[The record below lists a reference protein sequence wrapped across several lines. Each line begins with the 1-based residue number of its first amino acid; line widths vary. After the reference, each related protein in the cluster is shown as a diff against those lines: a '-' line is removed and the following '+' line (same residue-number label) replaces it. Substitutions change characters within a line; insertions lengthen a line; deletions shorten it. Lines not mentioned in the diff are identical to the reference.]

1 MRILHV
7 MRSLN
12 PAGGGPIEGVR
23 RLAAGYREAGHE
35 VEVATLDDPGA
46 EYLKDAPM
54 PVHACGPAKGVYGY
68 SPQLLPWLRANVSR
82 FDGVVVNGL
91 WQYHGLAAW
100 RACRGRVPYAVFT
113 HGMLD
118 PWFKRTYPM
127 KHVKKWPYWALVE
140 YKLLRDATRVLFT
153 SEAEQRLAA
162 ESFWLHKWR
171 GEVVPYGTPGPAGD
185 AEALKTA
192 FYEACPEMKGRR
204 FLVFLGRI
212 HVKKGCD
219 LLVEAFGR
227 VAGAD
232 PDLHLLVAG
241 PDQTGWAKDLRAL
254 AAKLGVGD
262 RVHWP
267 GMLTGDAKWGAMY
280 AGEAFTL
287 PSHQE
292 NFGIS
297 VAEALACGRAVL
309 ISDKINIYAEIEK
322 DGAAL
327 VEDDTV
333 AGTERLMRRWLAL
346 GADERARMGAAARR
360 CFETRYDSRRL
371 AGAIAAVL
379 AKQPEDSL
387 RAEQA
392 AQAAGTQI

>member
-7 MRSLN
+7 MRSFD
-12 PAGGGPIEGVR
+12 PASGGPIEGVR
-23 RLAAGYREAGHE
+23 RLARGYRDAGHE
-35 VEVATLDDPGA
+35 AEVATLDDLKA
-46 EYLKDAPM
+46 AHLKDAPM
-54 PVHACGPAKGVYGY
+54 PVHALGPGLGKYGY
-68 SPQLLPWLRANVSR
+68 SPKLLPWLRANLGR

-118 PWFKRTYPM
+118 PWFKREYPL
-127 KHVKKWPYWALVE
+127 KHAKKWPYWALVE
-140 YKLLRDATRVLFT
+140 YRLLRDARRVLFT
-153 SEAEQRLAA
+153 SEAEERLAA

-171 GEVVPYGTPGPAGD
+171 GEVVPYGTPGPKGD
-185 AEALKTA
+185 AEALKAA
-192 FYEACPEMKGRR
+192 FYGACPGLKGRR

-227 VAGAD
+227 VAVAD
-232 PDLHLLVAG
+232 GDLHLVVAG
-241 PDQTGWAKDLRAL
+241 PDQTGWAKELQAQ
-254 AAKLGVGD
+254 AARLGVGE

-267 GMLTGDAKWGAMY
+267 GMLMGDAKWGALY
-280 AGEAFTL
+280 AAEAFIL

-327 VEDDTV
+327 VEEDSL
-333 AGTERLMRRWLAL
+333 AGTERLLRRWLAL
-346 GADERARMGAAARR
+346 SADERAGMGAAARR
-360 CFETRYDSRRL
+360 CFETRYDSGRL

-379 AKQPEDSL
+379 AGPAV
-387 RAEQA
+387 RV
-392 AQAAGTQI
+392 AGV

>member
-7 MRSLN
+7 MASLD
-12 PAGGGPIEGVR
+12 PASGGPIEAVR

-35 VEVATLDDPGA
+35 AEVATLDDPEA
-46 EYLKDAPM
+46 VYLKDAPL
-54 PVHACGPAKGVYGY
+54 PVHAHGPAKGKYGY
-68 SPQLLPWLRANVSR
+68 SPKLLPWLRENISR

-100 RACRGRVPYAVFT
+100 RACEGRVPYAVFT

-118 PWFKRTYPM
+118 PWFKRRYPL
-127 KHVKKWPYWALVE
+127 KHAKKWPYWALVE
-140 YKLLRDATRVLFT
+140 YRLLRDAERVLFT
-153 SEAEQRLAA
+153 SETEQRLAA

-185 AEALKTA
+185 ADALKAA
-192 FYEACPEMKGRR
+192 FYARCPGLEGRR
-204 FLVFLGRI
+204 FLVYLGRI
-212 HVKKGCD
+212 HEKKGCD

-227 VAGAD
+227 VAGDD
-232 PDLHLLVAG
+232 PELHLLVAG
-241 PDQTGWAKDLRAL
+241 PDQVGWMKDLRATV
-254 AAKLGVGD
+254 ARLGVDG
-262 RVHWP
+262 RVYWP
-267 GMLTGDAKWGAMY
+267 GMLVGDAKWGAMY
-280 AGEAFTL
+280 ASEAFIL

-327 VEDDTV
+327 VEEDTMN
-333 AGTERLMRRWLAL
+333 GTERLLRRWLAL
-346 GADERARMGAAARR
+346 DGAERARMGAAARR
-360 CFETRYDSRRL
+360 
-371 AGAIAAVL
+371 
-379 AKQPEDSL
+379 
-387 RAEQA
+387 
-392 AQAAGTQI
+392 

>member
-7 MRSLN
+7 MRSFD

-23 RLAAGYREAGHE
+23 RLASSYREAGHE
-35 VEVATLDDPGA
+35 AEVATLDDPGA
-46 EYLKDAPM
+46 VFLEDAPL
-54 PVHACGPAKGVYGY
+54 PVHAQGPAKGTYGY
-68 SPQLLPWLRANVSR
+68 SPKLLPWLRANLPR

-100 RACRGRVPYAVFT
+100 RACKGRIPYAVFT

-127 KHVKKWPYWALVE
+127 KHLKKWPYWALVE
-140 YKLLRDATRVLFT
+140 YRLLRDAERVLFT

-171 GEVVPYGTPGPAGD
+171 GEVVPYGTSGPQGD
-185 AEALKTA
+185 AAALKAA
-192 FYEACPEMKGRR
+192 FYARCPELEGRR

-212 HVKKGCD
+212 HEKKGCD

-227 VAGAD
+227 IAGD
-232 PDLHLLVAG
+232 NPELQLLMAG
-241 PDQTGWAKDLRAL
+241 PNQVGWAKDLQAM
-254 AAKLGVGD
+254 AAKLSVAE

-280 AGEAFTL
+280 AGEAFVL

-327 VEDDTV
+327 VEQDTL
-333 AGTERLMRRWLAL
+333 AGTERLIRRWLAL
-346 GADERARMGAAARR
+346 SGNERTRMGEAARR

-371 AGAIAAVL
+371 AGAIAAVF
-379 AKQPEDSL
+379 
-387 RAEQA
+387 
-392 AQAAGTQI
+392 AGRDERVQGVGNTPVGMGQ

>member
-7 MRSLN
+7 MRSFD
-12 PAGGGPIEGVR
+12 PAGGGPIEAVR
-23 RLAAGYREAGHE
+23 RLARGYREAGHE
-35 VEVATLDDPGA
+35 VELATLDDPDA
-46 EYLKDAPM
+46 AYLKDAPL
-54 PVHACGPAKGVYGY
+54 PVHAKGPAKGKYGY
-68 SPQLLPWLRANVSR
+68 SPKLLPWLRENLSR

-100 RACRGRVPYAVFT
+100 RACKGRIPYAVFT

-127 KHVKKWPYWALVE
+127 KHLKKWPYWALVE
-140 YKLLRDATRVLFT
+140 YGLLRDATRVLFT

-162 ESFWLHKWR
+162 ESFWLHRWQ

-185 AEALKTA
+185 AEALKAA
-192 FYEACPEMKGRR
+192 FYAACPELKGRR
-204 FLVFLGRI
+204 LLVYLGRI
-212 HVKKGCD
+212 HPKKGCD

-227 VAGAD
+227 IAGDD
-232 PDLHLLVAG
+232 PELNLLVAG
-241 PDQTGWAKDLRAL
+241 PDQVGWVKDLRAL
-254 AAKLGVGD
+254 AAKLSVAE
-262 RVHWP
+262 RVYWP

-280 AGEAFTL
+280 ASEAFIL

-297 VAEALACGRAVL
+297 VAEALACGRPVL
-309 ISDKINIYAEIEK
+309 ISDKINIYEEIEK

-327 VEDDTV
+327 IEEDTLD
-333 AGTERLMRRWLAL
+333 GTARLMRRWLAL
-346 GADERARMGAAARR
+346 SADERTRMGLAARR

-371 AGAIAAVL
+371 AGAIITVL
-379 AKQPEDSL
+379 AKQPEGDA
-387 RAEQA
+387 RAGRA
-392 AQAAGTQI
+392 VRTAGV